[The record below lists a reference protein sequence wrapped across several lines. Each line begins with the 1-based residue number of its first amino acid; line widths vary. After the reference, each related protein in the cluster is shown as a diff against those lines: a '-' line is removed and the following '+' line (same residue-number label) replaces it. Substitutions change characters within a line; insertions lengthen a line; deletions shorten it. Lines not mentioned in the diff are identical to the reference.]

1 VRNTSPYLFYL
12 FFEIEFTTLLLFSCQ
27 VKRNLYYYVEYRII
41 YITLFW
47 VSWGGWSMEKTAK
60 EYEALPEFTNQYLT
74 EQHLKE
80 SERKYRRIFED
91 SMDGLILW
99 DDKYKIMD
107 INLSA
112 ERIIGLSK
120 DKLFG
125 RSLLDI
131 FSRVEKKKKEIMN
144 HIEQVTNNGKQY
156 STIVM
161 ELSDGRIRHFDYST
175 KRNIIDGLNLTVII
189 DVTEKAEMQ
198 EQLMKSDRLNI
209 IGELAAGI
217 AHEIRNPMTALKG
230 FIQLLEP
237 SIKAEHPLYYDVITS
252 ELARIDSIINEFLIL
267 AKPQEI
273 RFQEKDICQ
282 IMRETVDLLNAQA
295 VLYNV
300 QFHTCYESNLPFVF
314 CEPNQLKK
322 VFINLI
328 KNAIEVMPSGGN
340 ITVAINQIGEQHIQI
355 TIQDE
360 GIGIPKDKIK
370 KIGEPFYTT
379 KEKGTGLGLMVSY
392 RIIEEHN
399 GSIQVESEEGIGTV
413 FKINLPLNHSFNKS

>member
-1 VRNTSPYLFYL
+1 M
-12 FFEIEFTTLLLFSCQ
+12 
-27 VKRNLYYYVEYRII
+27 
-41 YITLFW
+41 
-47 VSWGGWSMEKTAK
+47 GKTAK

-74 EQHLKE
+74 EQDLKE

-120 DKLFG
+120 DKLLG

-161 ELSDGRIRHFDYST
+161 ELSDGSVRHFDYST
-175 KRNIIDGLNLTVII
+175 KNNIIDGLNLTVII

-237 SIKAEHPLYYDVITS
+237 SIKAEHSLYYDVITS

-300 QFHTCYESNLPFVF
+300 QFHTHYESNLPFVF

-340 ITVAINQIGEQHIQI
+340 ITVAINRNEEQYIQI
-355 TIQDE
+355 SIKDE
-360 GIGIPKDKIK
+360 GIGIPKEKIK